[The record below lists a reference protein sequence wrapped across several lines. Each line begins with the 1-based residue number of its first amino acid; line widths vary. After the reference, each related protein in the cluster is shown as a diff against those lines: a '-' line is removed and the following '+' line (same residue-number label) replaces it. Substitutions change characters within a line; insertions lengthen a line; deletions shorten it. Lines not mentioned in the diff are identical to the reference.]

1 MHQAVTGVLFSF
13 LPNTVLSI
21 LLMLTNIIATIT
33 LYMLLRQ
40 LYNSFPALS
49 IKNIY
54 GVLPTSIVTDNDD
67 IIVKGQNYDP
77 SSEHIITHN
86 PLLPTHEPSTIT
98 SITKQYN
105 KNKSYIHINNHD
117 DDIYNDNANTNN
129 DEVVVDFTTHKNTN
143 MDDIHKQLNSSFSND
158 PIDIHTPTIY
168 TSYYNTYIKPFMTS
182 GCVGVM
188 VSFAMLYF
196 TVLRYV

>member
-1 MHQAVTGVLFSF
+1 
-13 LPNTVLSI
+13 
-21 LLMLTNIIATIT
+21 
-33 LYMLLRQ
+33 MLLRQ

-54 GVLPTSIVTDNDD
+54 GVLPTSIATDNDNDD
-67 IIVKGQNYDP
+67 IIVKGHNYDP
-77 SSEHIITHN
+77 SSDRLTTHN
-86 PLLPTHEPSTIT
+86 PLLATHSTAPTA
-98 SITKQYN
+98 TKQYS
-105 KNKSYIHINNHD
+105 KDTSYIHINNHD
-117 DDIYNDNANTNN
+117 DDIYNDNNTTTNNNNN

-143 MDDIHKQLNSSFSND
+143 TDEIHKQLNSTFSND
-158 PIDIHTPTIY
+158 PIDIHNTTIY

-196 TVLRYV
+196 TVLRYVYTVCIVCVYCIVCLYILILCLCIV

>member
-1 MHQAVTGVLFSF
+1 
-13 LPNTVLSI
+13 
-21 LLMLTNIIATIT
+21 
-33 LYMLLRQ
+33 MLLRQ

-77 SSEHIITHN
+77 SSDQHTTHN
-86 PLLPTHEPSTIT
+86 PLLPTHTT
-98 SITKQYN
+98 RTKPTVIKHSKDN
-105 KNKSYIHINNHD
+105 SYIHINNND
-117 DDIYNDNANTNN
+117 DDIHNDNTTNTNN

-143 MDDIHKQLNSSFSND
+143 TDDIHKPLNSSFSND
-158 PIDIHTPTIY
+158 PSDVYNITTNTTTY
-168 TSYYNTYIKPFMTS
+168 TSYYNTYVKPFMTS

-196 TVLRYV
+196 TVLRYVYTV